1 MIQFELNICSL
12 IKVNAALC
20 QNPTWMQE
28 SKIAF
33 KLHTCI
39 PDKSTKSFRS
49 IDLDLLTLKVKGQSH
64 GPWLF
69 INLFPICL
77 KIKYTTVC
85 YKTFF

>member
-1 MIQFELNICSL
+1 MIQFELNICSFN
-12 IKVNAALC
+12 KVKAELC

-49 IDLDLLTLKVKGQSH
+49 IDLEVKGQSH